1 MGMSKN
7 GKCSMFTSF
16 FGQDLPPVQ
25 RGKETCELNELIR
38 GRHLRKLLGTSYAAL
53 LVESVN

>member
-38 GRHLRKLLGTSYAAL
+38 GRHLRKLLGTSYAIQ
-53 LVESVN
+53 